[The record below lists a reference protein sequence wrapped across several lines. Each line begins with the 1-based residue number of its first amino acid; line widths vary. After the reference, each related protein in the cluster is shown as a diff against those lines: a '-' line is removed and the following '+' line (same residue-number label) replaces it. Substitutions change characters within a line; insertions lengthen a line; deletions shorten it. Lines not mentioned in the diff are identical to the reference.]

1 MKLLTWHRPL
11 LLLAAAMSAM
21 ALVAVIGVLVDDRIV
36 TGQNLW
42 LKPLKFSLSI
52 IIYAVTLSW
61 LIGQLSR
68 LRRLAWA
75 AGTVAAILLAVE
87 MVVIVWAAA
96 AGETSHFNV
105 STPLH
110 VATWTIMA
118 VSIVLVWAMTLFI
131 SFALFRSPL
140 GDRARSL
147 AIRSGAVLALIGM
160 GLAFLMTGPTAEQLN
175 DFRGIAGA
183 HTVGLADGGPGLP
196 LLGWSTVVG
205 DLRVP
210 HFIGMHALQAL
221 PLAVIALEFTG
232 TRWRRLADETI
243 RLRLIRIGVAA
254 YAAALVVLTAQALAG
269 QSIVR
274 PDGLFLAVGIAIL
287 LAVLA
292 SAAVVLVA
300 APSARSG
307 RRDDVAVRR

>member
-87 MVVIVWAAA
+87 MVVIVGAAA

-274 PDGLFLAVGIAIL
+274 PDGLFLAVGIGIL

>member
-68 LRRLAWA
+68 LRRLAWV
-75 AGTVAAILLAVE
+75 AGTVAAVLLAVE
-87 MVVIVWAAA
+87 MVVIVGAAA

-110 VATWTIMA
+110 VLMWTIMA

-147 AIRSGAVLALIGM
+147 AIRSGAVLALVGM

-196 LLGWSTVVG
+196 LLGWSTVAG

-221 PLAVIALEFTG
+221 PLAVIALEFAG

-254 YAAALVVLTAQALAG
+254 YVAALVVLTAQALAG

-274 PDGLFLAVGIAIL
+274 PDGLFLAAGIAIL

-300 APSARSG
+300 GPRARSG
-307 RRDDVAVRR
+307 LRDDVAVRR

>member
-87 MVVIVWAAA
+87 MVVIVGAAA

>member
-87 MVVIVWAAA
+87 MVVIVGAAA

-147 AIRSGAVLALIGM
+147 AIRSGAVLALVGM

-274 PDGLFLAVGIAIL
+274 PDGLFLAVGIGIL

>member
-75 AGTVAAILLAVE
+75 AGTVAAVLLAVE
-87 MVVIVWAAA
+87 MVVIVGAAV

-110 VATWTIMA
+110 VLMWTIMA

-147 AIRSGAVLALIGM
+147 AIRSGAVLALVGM

-210 HFIGMHALQAL
+210 HFIGMHALQVL
-221 PLAVIALEFTG
+221 PLAVIALEFAG
-232 TRWRRLADETI
+232 TRWRRLADGTI
-243 RLRLIRIGVAA
+243 RLRLMRIGVAA

-274 PDGLFLAVGIAIL
+274 PDGLFLGAGIAIL

-300 APSARSG
+300 GPRARSG
-307 RRDDVAVRR
+307 LRDDVAVRR

>member
-36 TGQNLW
+36 AGQNLW

-87 MVVIVWAAA
+87 MVVIVGAAA

-147 AIRSGAVLALIGM
+147 AIRSGAVLALVGM

>member
-87 MVVIVWAAA
+87 MVVIVGAAA

-147 AIRSGAVLALIGM
+147 AIRSGAVLALVGM